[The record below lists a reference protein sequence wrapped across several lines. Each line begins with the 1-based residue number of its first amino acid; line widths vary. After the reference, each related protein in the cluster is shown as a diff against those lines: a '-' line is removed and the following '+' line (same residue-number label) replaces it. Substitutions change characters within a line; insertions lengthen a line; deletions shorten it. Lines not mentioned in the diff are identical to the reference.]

1 MGANRSGDKQ
11 LRTIGQVV
19 KDLQAQFPDVSHSS
33 LRFLEREGF
42 ITAVRTEGGHRL
54 YTPDDVARIVQIK
67 TWQGQRLSLE
77 QIRARF
83 AELRRLPEPGAIA
96 QAFVDAAL
104 AGDGGVAGRVITDA
118 DDVGLPLQTLFGE
131 VMTPALQEIGRLWE
145 QGTLPVAQEKEVSE
159 LCRELIV
166 ELTRRHAVLDSD
178 GPIVVAGCVE
188 GERHE
193 LGLRMICGL
202 LRSAGYRIHFLGADV
217 ALEFL
222 LEAVALRS
230 PRIVLLSAK
239 LASTLPA
246 LKVTLESLQ
255 MAASNQAAGFDVV
268 VGGELAA
275 HETRLIERFGA
286 TAVVDRD
293 PARAIA
299 AIHAVLAQRVT
310 LESAGNQPG

>member
-1 MGANRSGDKQ
+1 MVNQSGDQQ

-54 YTPDDVARIVQIK
+54 YTSDDVARIIQIK

-77 QIRARF
+77 QIRARI
-83 AELRRLPEPGAIA
+83 ANLGRLPGPDALA
-96 QAFVDAAL
+96 RAFVETAL
-104 AGDGGVAGRVITDA
+104 AGDFAVAGRVITDA
-118 DDVGLPLQTLFGE
+118 DEVGLPLETLFGG
-131 VMTPALQEIGRLWE
+131 VMTPALHEIGRMWE
-145 QGTLPVAQEKEVSE
+145 QGALPVAQEKEVSE
-159 LCRELIV
+159 LSREVIV
-166 ELTRRHAVLDSD
+166 ELTRRHAVSGSA

-202 LRSAGYRIHFLGADV
+202 LRSMGYRVHFLGADV

-222 LEAVALRS
+222 LDAIVLRS

-246 LKVTLESLQ
+246 LKSTLESLNS
-255 MAASNQAAGFDVV
+255 AASNQPARFDVL
-268 VGGELAA
+268 VGGDLAA
-275 HETRLIERFGA
+275 HETTLIERLGA

-293 PARAIA
+293 LGRAIA
-299 AIHAVLAQRVT
+299 AIQAMLARRMV
-310 LESAGNQPG
+310 LESARNQPG